1 MYDRTIAVLC
11 QTLCLACL
19 LAVSRPAYA
28 QDTLFDTSHDPVTL
42 TLDEAIQIALVNNYA
57 LQSMRM
63 DGGAVR
69 AQVRDTYSS
78 LMPKVDA
85 SGGYTRNVKSANPF
99 AGSQAGDFFSG
110 FAFIGWLAYNEDAR
124 TDSDP
129 TTIPIAFGEYDDR
142 LRKGLESANI
152 SVGGNENPFAVAN
165 QFRSSINITQRIFNG
180 AAVPGI
186 KAVRRLERAFAKGL
200 NRQEQVLTNQVRQAF
215 YQTLLQQE
223 QTNVTAQ
230 SVVRATRTLQ
240 EVARRVAQG
249 VAPKYQRLSAEVVL
263 ANLESR
269 LVEHQNQTA
278 EALGNLKYL
287 VGIPVE
293 QTVNL
298 RGALEV
304 EENAPYMMI
313 SAQDAVAAAF
323 ERRPDLEQAR
333 LTRQMNQLL
342 LKIQKASFLPNVAA
356 FANFTYTGSVPDDR
370 SFSIT
375 DENDPFTFTTGYN
388 DFFSTAYWQPAINV
402 GFNLT
407 WTIFDGFHTSSIVQQ
422 QKVEVTKSDLEIKRL
437 AQAVRLEVETALRN
451 LNGARQLIASQKK
464 NVANAELSYSY
475 AKSRLAEGVAT
486 PLEERNASD
495 QLDQSRINYLQA
507 VYSYL
512 VAQSAFEIAIGI
524 PLGDHTS
531 MQLTHNQPL
540 PPSNSSTRK

>member
-11 QTLCLACL
+11 QALCLACL
-19 LAVSRPAYA
+19 LAASRPAFA
-28 QDTLFDTSHDPVTL
+28 QDTIFEPSSEPITL

-63 DGGAVR
+63 DGGSVR
-69 AQVRDTYSS
+69 AQVRDAYSTI
-78 LMPKVDA
+78 MPQVDA
-85 SGGYTRNVKSANPF
+85 SGGYTRNLKSANPF

-124 TDSDP
+124 TDTDP
-129 TTIPIAFGEYDDR
+129 TTIPIAFEEYDDR
-142 LRKGLESANI
+142 LQMGLENANI

-165 QFRSSINITQRIFNG
+165 QFRSSINITQRIFSG

-186 KAVRRLERAFAKGL
+186 KAVLRLERAFAEGL

-223 QTNVTAQ
+223 QTKVTAQ
-230 SVVRATRTLQ
+230 SVVRAARTFQ
-240 EVARRVAQG
+240 EATRRVAQG
-249 VAPKYQRLSAEVVL
+249 VAPKYQRLSAEVAL

-269 LVEHQNQTA
+269 LVEHENKTA
-278 EALGNLKYL
+278 ETLDNLKYL
-287 VGIPVE
+287 VGIPAE
-293 QTVNL
+293 QAVNL

-304 EENAPYMMI
+304 EEDSPYIMI

-333 LTRQMNQLL
+333 LTRQMSQLL
-342 LKIQKASFLPNVAA
+342 LQVQKASFYPDVSA
-356 FANFTYTGSVPDDR
+356 FANFTYTGSVPDNR

-375 DENDPFTFTTGYN
+375 DENDPFTFTTGSN
-388 DFFSTAYWQPAINV
+388 DFFSAAYWQPAINV

-407 WTIFDGFHTSSIVQQ
+407 WTIFDGFHTSALVQQ
-422 QKVEVTKSDLEIKRL
+422 RRVEMTKSDLEVKRL
-437 AQAVRLEVETALRN
+437 VQAVHLEVEAALRN
-451 LNGARQLIASQKK
+451 LTAARLLVASQKK

-475 AKSRLAEGVAT
+475 ANSRLAEGVAT

-507 VYSYL
+507 VYGYL
-512 VAQSAFEIAIGI
+512 EAQGAFEVAVGI
-524 PLGDHTS
+524 PLGDQTG
-531 MQLTHNQPL
+531 MQLTQNQ
-540 PPSNSSTRK
+540 SSPY

>member
-11 QTLCLACL
+11 QALCLACL
-19 LAVSRPAYA
+19 LAVSHPAYA
-28 QDTLFDTSHDPVTL
+28 QDTLFEPRSEPVTL

-57 LQSMRM
+57 LQSLRI
-63 DGGAVR
+63 DSEAVR
-69 AQVRDTYSS
+69 AQVNDAYSS
-78 LMPKVDA
+78 IMPKVDA
-85 SGGYTRNVKSANPF
+85 SGGYTRNLQSANPF
-99 AGSQAGDFFSG
+99 AGSQAGDLFSG

-124 TDSDP
+124 TDTDP

-142 LRKGLESANI
+142 LKAGLENANI
-152 SVGGNENPFAVAN
+152 SVDGGANPFAVAN
-165 QFRSSINITQRIFNG
+165 QFRSSINISQRIFNG

-186 KAVRRLERAFAKGL
+186 KAVRRLERAFAEGL
-200 NRQEQVLTNQVRQAF
+200 DRQEQVLTNQVRQAF

-223 QTNVTAQ
+223 QTKVTAQ
-230 SVVRATRTLQ
+230 SVVRAARTSQ
-240 EVARRVAQG
+240 EAARRVAQG
-249 VAPKYQRLSAEVVL
+249 VAPKYQRLSAEVAL

-269 LVEHQNQTA
+269 LVEHENKNA
-278 EALGNLKYL
+278 EALDNLKYL

-293 QTVNL
+293 QAVNL
-298 RGALEV
+298 RGALEI
-304 EENAPYMMI
+304 EEDSPYMMI

-333 LTRQMNQLL
+333 LTWQMNQLL
-342 LKIQKASFLPNVAA
+342 LQVQKASYLPDVSA

-370 SFSIT
+370 AFSIT
-375 DENDPFTFTTGYN
+375 DEDDPFTFTSGRN

-407 WTIFDGFHTSSIVQQ
+407 WTIFDGFHTSAIVQQ
-422 QKVEVTKSDLEIKRL
+422 QRVAVTKSDLEIKRL
-437 AQAVRLEVETALRN
+437 VQAIRLEVEMALRN

-507 VYSYL
+507 VYGYL
-512 VAQSAFEIAIGI
+512 VAQSAFEVAIGI
-524 PLGDHTS
+524 PLGDQTN
-531 MQLTHNQPL
+531 MQLTHNQPS
-540 PPSNSSTRK
+540 PHQVIYQR